1 MNITS
6 KGRYALQV
14 MLDLAQHREEGYIS
28 LKTVADR
35 QGYSMKYLEMIV
47 GQLKKAE
54 LLSST
59 RGKEGGYKLNRPPED
74 YTVGEI
80 LKAVEGDLIPV
91 ACLAKDGKKCTGNC
105 TCYTFSFWN
114 GLAEQINAYVDSYT
128 LKDLLDDKEK
138 THCCC
143 GDFHTDNQ

>member
-1 MNITS
+1 MRS
-6 KGRYALQV
+6 PS
-14 MLDLAQHREEGYIS
+14 E
-28 LKTVADR
+28 
-35 QGYSMKYLEMIV
+35 
-47 GQLKKAE
+47 
-54 LLSST
+54 
-59 RGKEGGYKLNRPPED
+59 

-91 ACLAKDGKKCTGNC
+91 ACLARDGKKCTGNC
-105 TCYTFSFWN
+105 TCYTFPFWN